1 MTALRS
7 PVLLHG
13 RVGRGFGRGSKSL
26 GFPTANVDL
35 PKGSL
40 EGLYDIEQGVYYGWT
55 KIGADEPRPSAISVG
70 DNPTFDD
77 LRGRVVVESYIL
89 HKFDKDFY
97 GEQITCILVGFIR
110 KMEKYDE
117 LQALI
122 KAIESDVEITK
133 TRLTSGTEEEK
144 LRQHPFFSKPTLES
158 AGQLKALL

>member
-55 KIGADEPRPSAISVG
+55 KIGADEPRPSAI
-70 DNPTFDD
+70 
-77 LRGRVVVESYIL
+77 RGRVVVESYIL